1 MRYYR
6 YWAKSNSRR
15 LRPNNYPISAWG
27 YSNESQSDAERLA
40 VQRADAKIS
49 QLQQQP
55 SAEEAYGYGMGLL
68 PEQLIEEL
76 AFDGQVVAII
86 TRNNYG
92 CLVLNASNVL
102 FADIDLPEPPLGF
115 WGSLKTMFGQDATE
129 STNAPIIDLGLLE
142 KIKNLCAEDPQFG
155 LRLYKTKAGYR
166 AAITHRAFEPGS
178 READKL
184 LEQLGSDKL
193 YVRLCERQACFRA
206 RLTPKPWRLKISNVP
221 TRYPFKTADH
231 KKWFE
236 DWVAGYEKAS
246 KAYSVCNPLGNF
258 GNPQIADNVELIL
271 QVHDLYCCGDPIQL
285 A

>member
-27 YSNESQSDAERLA
+27 YSNESQSEAERLA
-40 VQRADAKIS
+40 VQRADEKIS

-129 STNAPIIDLGLLE
+129 STNAPTIDPGLLE
-142 KIKNLCAEDPQFG
+142 KIQNLCADDPQFG

-166 AAITHRAFEPGS
+166 AVITHRVFEPGS